1 MEMTKISICQQE
13 ELDSEIIKNEF
24 NDDYPCHIY
33 MILRR
38 PRVTLVP
45 DKCGFYKEKSKLTF
59 RIQDKFKF
67 TEKEF
72 FINKNQDSSNFKIV
86 SDFPYS
92 KFDIYSDKEKIFS
105 AKSSL
110 LYFMLLENYSEQ
122 MNSEVLYIGQ
132 SYGKNGE
139 RQAPNRLKNHS
150 TLQNIYS
157 KAIQNNPDKEIWLGL
172 LSFERS
178 LFTVF
183 NGKNKTNQNDKIN
196 IQKSV
201 KIMQMFD
208 KNELNEKEMINFT
221 EAALIKYFQPEY
233 NIIYKDNFPNPAH
246 KSYKE
251 CYDLDVNSVSFMI
264 ETDVIRTKL
273 FTKQI
278 NPEFINI
285 GSFTLE
291 NKEKRKNLFEFL
303 GKVDFSNDIGNIKI
317 E

>member
-1 MEMTKISICQQE
+1 MTKISICQQE

-45 DKCGFYKEKSKLTF
+45 DKCGFYIGKSKLTF
-59 RIQDKFKF
+59 RIQDKFNF

-72 FINKNQDSSNFKIV
+72 FISENQDSSNFKIV
-86 SDFPYS
+86 SDFPHS
-92 KFDIYSDKEKIFS
+92 KFDIYSGKKKIFS

-157 KAIQNNPDKEIWLGL
+157 KAIQNNPDKEIWIGL

-178 LFTVF
+178 LLTIF

-233 NIIYKDNFPNPAH
+233 NIIYKDSFPNPAH

-278 NPEFINI
+278 NPEFINM

-291 NKEKRKNLFEFL
+291 NKEKRKSLFEFL
-303 GKVDFSNDIGNIKI
+303 GKIDFSNEIGNIKI